1 MKFALFC
8 VRLRSCRVAT
18 PRSLAFRR
26 TLSDPYRI
34 GVCEISCF
42 DAFYWKSKTVQRPFA
57 LHGFRIRIVGVNVC
71 RMQMRACHAI
81 SIPLGKGVGDV
92 LSGLAPC
99 RPATRFT
106 RFPWLFTA
114 TVDEHLHFRQHR
126 NIGGRLTP
134 SWCPPWPLL
143 RCAAAQVPC

>member
-99 RPATRFT
+99 RPAT
-106 RFPWLFTA
+106 LA
-114 TVDEHLHFRQHR
+114 
-126 NIGGRLTP
+126 LTEIDRP
-134 SWCPPWPLL
+134 LLTGSDPPWEDRQAPA
-143 RCAAAQVPC
+143 RRTTQ